1 MKKKTKIL
9 ASVLSAAIMAA
20 SAVAPVSAGLSFS
33 GKISYSTETSGSG
46 YTYPVEVKESLEYTG
61 IVVTMPEGEVPT
73 AESLGIDCDITEYTT
88 GVNVIGGGID
98 LKEDGSVKDGW
109 SITDTVKKGENRYFL
124 DVDELMSED
133 EAADL
138 AKKLVI
144 RGLANEAEV
153 AYKRHFSQGTIHISD
168 SNVYFGIKFNTD
180 EAAADFSLEK
190 YPELKELLG
199 FAEITEYSS
208 TRNNNGVALL
218 GNLGDLSSSSYKI
231 EGSENW
237 IDTMKIYNDI
247 KALNDVM
254 TEKYDE
260 IESVSPVFLYLV
272 SDNVSSASYSIQPAW
287 GDATNDD
294 KIDLHDAI
302 EIAKYIMGSS
312 DLDEDT
318 VLLADINRDGKT
330 DIYDVIEIAKTLL
343 S

>member
-46 YTYPVEVKESLEYTG
+46 YTYPVKIVESLEYTG

-88 GVNVIGGGID
+88 GVNVIGGGIG
-98 LKEDGSVKDGW
+98 LKEDGSVKEGW

-153 AYKRHFSQGTIHISD
+153 AYKRHFSQGTMCITGYDVH
-168 SNVYFGIKFNTD
+168 FGIKFNTN
-180 EAAADFSLEK
+180 EGAADFSFEK

-199 FAEITEYSS
+199 FTEITEF
-208 TRNNNGVALL
+208 TRTNNDVTLL
-218 GNLGDLSSSSYKI
+218 GDYSSSSYEVEESGDVHI
-231 EGSENW
+231 
-237 IDTMKIYNDI
+237 MQAYNDI
-247 KALNDVM
+247 MALNDVM

-260 IESVSPVFLYLV
+260 IESVSPVFLYLD

-294 KIDLHDAI
+294 KIDLNDAI